1 MNKILVDEEPIL
13 NLVGISLKEHAVEIM
28 SKNLCLEEYININIA
43 KIQNK
48 KSYKYK

>member
-1 MNKILVDEEPIL
+1 MNKILVNEEPIL
-13 NLVGISLKEHAVEIM
+13 NLVGISLKERAVEIM
-28 SKNLCLEEYININIA
+28 RKNLCLEEYININIA